1 MTFTTT
7 NPNQMKQILALVF
20 FLILNSSY
28 AQTAKLYHPEADVS
42 AVISEGLVKAKAAN
56 KHLLLQIGGNWC
68 PWCIKFHQFCQNDN
82 EISSLIERNYVTIKI
97 NYSKENK
104 NLAELKKLDYPQRF
118 GFPVFVILD
127 REGKR
132 IHTQNSSYLE
142 EEKGYSKKKVLDFL
156 KQWTPGA
163 LNPNLYIDK

>member
-1 MTFTTT
+1 
-7 NPNQMKQILALVF
+7 MKQVLTIVFYFILSF
-20 FLILNSSY
+20 SY
-28 AQTAKLYHPEADVS
+28 AQTAKLYTPEVNVS
-42 AVISEGLVKAKAAN
+42 GAITEGLNKAKAEN

-68 PWCIKFHQFCQNDN
+68 PWCLKFHQFCVNEN
-82 EISSLIERNYVTIKI
+82 EISTFINENYVTIKI
-97 NYSKENK
+97 NYSKENR

-127 REGKR
+127 CNGKR

-142 EEKGYSKKKVLDFL
+142 EENGYSKKKVLDFL
-156 KQWTPGA
+156 KQWSPKA